1 MSFVTLKFLLFITTF
16 LLLFYLAPKKARWL
30 IVLIASYVFYG
41 IHEPIFILLIAIS
54 TLIDFFSGIR
64 IEKTSDKRQK
74 NLFLG
79 LSLAVNL
86 GLLIGYKY
94 IDFINQ
100 IVFNGNSILE
110 YKGFHTGADFIIPI
124 GISFYT
130 FQTLSYTI
138 DVYRGKMI
146 AEKHLG
152 YFAVFVSFFPQ
163 LIAGPIERSSK
174 LIPQIKN
181 MFSVKIR
188 EINLF
193 SSFELI
199 FWGLFKK
206 VVVAD
211 RLGVIVD
218 KIFKHNEEFSSLT
231 LYFVGILF
239 LVQVYCDFSAYTL
252 IARGVARLVGI
263 ELTLNWNF
271 PLFRSSFKEFWINWH
286 MTLSSWF
293 RDYIYFPLGGNR
305 TSFSIWAANILIVF
319 FISGLWHGAN
329 ITFILFGLLNGL
341 ALVAEG
347 CFLKFTK
354 YRLPNVFKWMVMI
367 FTFGF
372 FFICF
377 RAESTLQY
385 FKIMDKIFSFESAN
399 LIADYVKLDLWF
411 MSYVI
416 TFSAVVLLFVIEYF
430 QYVKNAVVLNWF
442 KSPEF
447 LACIL
452 FIVLLFGEFDHKG
465 FIYFQF

>member
-1 MSFVTLKFLLFITTF
+1 MSFVTLKFLLFITAF

-94 IDFINQ
+94 IDFISQ

-181 MFSVKIR
+181 MFLSVSQK
-188 EINLF
+188 LQQ
-193 SSFELI
+193 L
-199 FWGLFKK
+199 
-206 VVVAD
+206 
-211 RLGVIVD
+211 
-218 KIFKHNEEFSSLT
+218 H
-231 LYFVGILF
+231 
-239 LVQVYCDFSAYTL
+239 YT
-252 IARGVARLVGI
+252 
-263 ELTLNWNF
+263 NF
-271 PLFRSSFKEFWINWH
+271 
-286 MTLSSWF
+286 
-293 RDYIYFPLGGNR
+293 
-305 TSFSIWAANILIVF
+305 
-319 FISGLWHGAN
+319 
-329 ITFILFGLLNGL
+329 
-341 ALVAEG
+341 
-347 CFLKFTK
+347 
-354 YRLPNVFKWMVMI
+354 
-367 FTFGF
+367 
-372 FFICF
+372 
-377 RAESTLQY
+377 
-385 FKIMDKIFSFESAN
+385 
-399 LIADYVKLDLWF
+399 
-411 MSYVI
+411 
-416 TFSAVVLLFVIEYF
+416 
-430 QYVKNAVVLNWF
+430 
-442 KSPEF
+442 
-447 LACIL
+447 
-452 FIVLLFGEFDHKG
+452 
-465 FIYFQF
+465 

>member
-1 MSFVTLKFLLFITTF
+1 MSFVTLKFLFFLTTF
-16 LLLFYLAPKKARWL
+16 LLVFYIAPKKSRWL
-30 IVLIASYVFYG
+30 IVLIASYVFYA
-41 IHEPIFILLIAIS
+41 IQEPVFVVLIAIS
-54 TLIDFFSGIR
+54 TIVDFICAIY
-64 IEKTSDKRQK
+64 IEKSKLK
-74 NLFLG
+74 KLKKLFLG
-79 LSLAVNL
+79 LSLSVNL
-86 GLLIGYKY
+86 GLLLGYKY

-100 IVFNGNSILE
+100 IIFSGNSILE

-181 MFSVKIR
+181 MFSVKIK

-206 VVVAD
+206 IVIAD
-211 RLGVIVD
+211 RIGVIVD
-218 KIFKHNEEFSSLT
+218 KIFADYESFSSIT
-231 LYFVGILF
+231 LYSVGMLF
-239 LVQVYCDFSAYTL
+239 LIQVYCDFSGYTL
-252 IARGVARLVGI
+252 IARGIARLVGV

-271 PLFRSSFKEFWINWH
+271 PLFRTSFRDFWANWH

-305 TSFSIWAANILIVF
+305 LSFSFWSLNILIVF

-329 ITFILFGLLNGL
+329 ITFILFGVLSGIVLIL
-341 ALVAEG
+341 EK
-347 CFLKFTK
+347 CILKFT
-354 YRLPNVFKWMVMI
+354 PFKSPKFIRWLFMI
-367 FTFGF
+367 TILGF
-372 FFICF
+372 ILICF

-385 FKIMDKIFSFESAN
+385 LNIIKLVFRFDSVN
-399 LIADYVKLDLWF
+399 LVADFVQLDMWM
-411 MSYVI
+411 MSLVI
-416 TFSAVVLLFVIEYF
+416 TFLMTIFLFVIEYF
-430 QYVKNAVVLNWF
+430 QFVKNTIILRCF
-442 KSPEF
+442 RTPEF
-447 LACIL
+447 LTFLVFVI
-452 FIVLLFGEFDHKG
+452 LLFGEFEHKG